1 MNRLPVPFE
10 EDQAPA
16 PRHRARAERRG
27 WTLAVWTL
35 ALILVGL
42 VAVLLLR

>member
-16 PRHRARAERRG
+16 PRHAARAQRRA
-27 WTLAVWTL
+27 WTLAVWAM